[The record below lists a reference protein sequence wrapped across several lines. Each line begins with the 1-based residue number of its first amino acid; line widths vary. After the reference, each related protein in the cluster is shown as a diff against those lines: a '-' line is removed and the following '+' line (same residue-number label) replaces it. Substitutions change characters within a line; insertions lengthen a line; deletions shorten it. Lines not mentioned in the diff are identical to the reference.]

1 MNTLTEER
9 TLTEDNLL
17 TGFAAFESRLN
28 GEASTP
34 LHQVR
39 REAVKVLEAKGF
51 PTTKHE
57 DWRYTNFTPQLE
69 KQWNEV
75 KSDTHI
81 SIDQKMLSG
90 FLPEGFDANLVVLV
104 DGFWNEELSSINEE
118 DKNIIIAP
126 FSQAIK
132 SHKALVEAHFAK
144 YANFENNGFAAANT
158 AYARQ
163 GVFIH
168 VPRGKRLSLPVHVL
182 YISGAN
188 EKPFV
193 QLRNLIVAEEN
204 AEVTVV
210 ENYQSF
216 AENESFTNVV
226 TEIYAAQNAR
236 VEHYKL
242 QLENTQANHV
252 NLTQIHQQRDSH
264 VRNFTV
270 ALGGNI
276 LRNDLNYTLD
286 DQNCE
291 AYLNGL
297 YISADSQLIDNHS
310 FVDHAKPNCYSNE
323 FYKGIMMHQSTAVFN
338 GKIMV
343 RPDAQKTNAYQS
355 NKNILL
361 SPEAKINAKPQ
372 LEIFADD
379 VKCSHGA
386 TTGQLDEEALF
397 YMRSRGIG
405 EEDARAILTFAFA
418 EDVLLDIKDEFLRAF
433 LETKVAEKLRRK

>member
-1 MNTLTEER
+1 MSTITEER
-9 TLTEDNLL
+9 TLLENTLIS
-17 TGFAAFESRLN
+17 GFGAFESRLN

-34 LHQVR
+34 LHEIR
-39 REAVKVLEAKGF
+39 RDAVKTLEKIGF

-57 DWRYTNFTPQLE
+57 DWRYTNFAPQLK

-75 KSDTHI
+75 SADSHI
-81 SIDQKMLSG
+81 SIDQKMLQG
-90 FLPEGFDANLVVLV
+90 FIPADFDANLIVLV
-104 DGFWNEELSSINEE
+104 DGVWNEELSSIKEE
-118 DKNIIIAP
+118 DKSIIIES
-126 FSQAIK
+126 FSKAIK
-132 SHKALVEAHFAK
+132 SHKSLIENHFSK
-144 YANFENNGFAAANT
+144 YANIENNGFAAANT

-163 GVFIH
+163 GVFIY

-188 EKPFV
+188 EMPFV

-204 AEVTVV
+204 AEATVV

-216 AENESFTNVV
+216 ADNESFTNVV
-226 TEIYAAQNAR
+226 TEISAAQNANI
-236 VEHYKL
+236 EHFKI
-242 QLENTQANHV
+242 QLENDKANHV
-252 NLTQIHQQRDSH
+252 NLTQVHQQRDSH
-264 VRNFTV
+264 VRNFTI
-270 ALGGNI
+270 ALGGKI
-276 LRNDLNYTLD
+276 LRNDLNYTLA

-291 AYLNGL
+291 SHLNGL

-418 EDVLLDIKDEFLRAF
+418 EDVLSVIKLEPLKEFLEA
-433 LETKVAEKLRRK
+433 KVADKLGRR

>member
-1 MNTLTEER
+1 MNTLAEER
-9 TLTEDNLL
+9 SLLEDKLL

-28 GEASTP
+28 GEAATP
-34 LHQVR
+34 LHAVR
-39 REAVKVLEAKGF
+39 RDAVKVLKNIGF

-57 DWRYTNFTPQLE
+57 DWRYTNFAPQL
-69 KQWNEV
+69 KKAWNEI
-75 KSDTHI
+75 SADSHI
-81 SIDQKMLSG
+81 SIDQKMLSTL
-90 FLPEGFDANLVVLV
+90 LPEGFDANLVVLV
-104 DGFWNEELSSINEE
+104 DGFWNDELSFIKEADS
-118 DKNIIIAP
+118 NIIIAP

-132 SHKALVEAHFAK
+132 SHKSLVENHFAK
-144 YANFENNGFAAANT
+144 YADYTHNGFAAANT

-163 GVFIH
+163 GVFIY
-168 VPRGKRLSLPVHVL
+168 VPRGKKMSLPVHVL

-193 QLRNLIVAEEN
+193 QLRNLIVAEES

-210 ENYQSF
+210 ENYQSVGDG
-216 AENESFTNVV
+216 ESFLNVV
-226 TEIYAAQNAR
+226 TEISAAPNAN
-236 VEHYKL
+236 VEHYKI
-242 QLENTQANHV
+242 QLENNQANHV
-252 NLTQIHQQRDSH
+252 NLTQIHQQKDST

-297 YISADSQLIDNHS
+297 YVSADSQLIDNHS

-323 FYKGIMMHQSTAVFN
+323 FYKGIMMHKSTAVFN

-405 EEDARAILTFAFA
+405 EE
-418 EDVLLDIKDEFLRAF
+418 
-433 LETKVAEKLRRK
+433 

>member
-1 MNTLTEER
+1 
-9 TLTEDNLL
+9 
-17 TGFAAFESRLN
+17 
-28 GEASTP
+28 
-34 LHQVR
+34 
-39 REAVKVLEAKGF
+39 
-51 PTTKHE
+51 
-57 DWRYTNFTPQLE
+57 
-69 KQWNEV
+69 
-75 KSDTHI
+75 
-81 SIDQKMLSG
+81 
-90 FLPEGFDANLVVLV
+90 
-104 DGFWNEELSSINEE
+104 
-118 DKNIIIAP
+118 
-126 FSQAIK
+126 
-132 SHKALVEAHFAK
+132 
-144 YANFENNGFAAANT
+144 AANT

-163 GVFIH
+163 GVFIY
-168 VPRGKRLSLPVHVL
+168 VPRGKKMSLPVHVL

-193 QLRNLIVAEEN
+193 QLRNLIVAEES

-210 ENYQSF
+210 ENYQSVGDG
-216 AENESFTNVV
+216 ESFLNVV
-226 TEIYAAQNAR
+226 TEISAAPNAN
-236 VEHYKL
+236 VEHYKI
-242 QLENTQANHV
+242 QLENNQANHV
-252 NLTQIHQQRDSH
+252 NLTQIHQQKDST

-297 YISADSQLIDNHS
+297 YVSADSQLIDNHS

-323 FYKGIMMHQSTAVFN
+323 FYKGIMMHKSTAVFN

-418 EDVLLDIKDEFLRAF
+418 EDVLFDIKIEPLRAF
-433 LETKVAEKLRRK
+433 LEAKVEEKLRTR

>member
-1 MNTLTEER
+1 MNTITEER
-9 TLTEDNLL
+9 SLTEDKLI
-17 TGFAAFESRLN
+17 TGFGAFESRLN
-28 GEASTP
+28 GEAATP
-34 LHQVR
+34 LHDVR
-39 REAVKVLEAKGF
+39 REAVKTLEKIGF

-57 DWRYTNFTPQLE
+57 DWRYTNFAPQLK

-75 KSDTHI
+75 QADSHI

-90 FLPEGFDANLVVLV
+90 YLPEGFDANLIVLV
-104 DGFWNEELSSINEE
+104 DGFWSEELSNIKEE
-118 DKNIIIAP
+118 DKSIIIES
-126 FSQAIK
+126 FSKAIK
-132 SHKALVEAHFAK
+132 SHKSLVESHFAK
-144 YANFENNGFAAANT
+144 YANYEKNGFAAANT

-163 GVFIH
+163 GVFIY
-168 VPRGKRLSLPVHVL
+168 VPRGKRLNLPVHVL
-182 YISGAN
+182 YLSGAN

-193 QLRNLIVAEEN
+193 QLRNLIVAKEN
-204 AEVTVV
+204 AEAIVI
-210 ENYQSF
+210 ENYQSVG
-216 AENESFTNVV
+216 NGESFLNVV
-226 TEIYAAQNAR
+226 TEISAAQNANI
-236 VEHYKL
+236 EHFKL
-242 QLENTQANHV
+242 QLENDKANHV
-252 NLTQIHQQRDSH
+252 NLTQVHQQRDSH
-264 VRNFTV
+264 VRNFTI

-276 LRNDLNYTLD
+276 LRNDLNYTLA

-291 AYLNGL
+291 AHLNGL
-297 YISADSQLIDNHS
+297 YLSADSQLIDNHS
-310 FVDHAKPNCYSNE
+310 FVDHAMPNCYSNE

-405 EEDARAILTFAFA
+405 EEDARAMLTFAFA
-418 EDVLLDIKDEFLRAF
+418 EDVLNVIKLEPVKAF
-433 LETKVAEKLRRK
+433 LEAKVAEKLGRR